1 MAAEMKT
8 ARRAPAKFMK
18 PDRDP
23 AALKTGET
31 PSPLPLLGRGVWLIG
46 CTPPDPAAAPFE
58 VAAEVSTAAT
68 GVSTGVVIA
77 TVEIGLVRVTVVGVA
92 AQCVQTVT
100 VVVQPSGTEADVVA
114 APVAGP
120 VTLAVASGHQV
131 VVSVVV
137 SVIVVKP
144 VGQMSVYDVTITV
157 VMTSPDATVEVVIWG
172 PPVTTEVLVTTG
184 VPVTVELPDE
194 EDPVAETP
202 VDEAVLPWVEE
213 DSELP
218 EVDEVSL
225 ETEPLDELVA
235 EFGAELETALEGS
248 TLEGA
253 ALEGAALDGATLEEM
268 MLDGAALEGIA
279 LEGVTLDGATLD
291 GAILDG
297 ATLEGATLEGAM
309 LEGATLEG
317 ATLEGATLEG
327 ATLEGATLEGAT
339 LEGAT
344 LEGATL
350 EGATLEG
357 ATLEGATLEGATL
370 EGAMLDGAT
379 LEGATLEGATLE
391 GATLEGATLEGITL
405 EGATLDG
412 ATLEGAT
419 LEGATL
425 EGATLEGATLEGA
438 TLEGATLEGATL
450 EGITLEGATLDGAM
464 LEGATLEG
472 ATLEGATLEGATLEG
487 ITLEGA
493 TLDGATLEG
502 ATLEGATL
510 EGATL
515 EGITLEG
522 ATLDGAMLEGATLDG
537 ATLDGATL
545 DGATL
550 DGATL
555 DGATLDGATL
565 DGATELT
572 GDEVGFVVGK
582 ILHIL
587 SVVKAQTVDIALSG
601 GSLPQHYTTEMVRIE
616 GHIDEQNSL
625 HLRGLEIIRS
635 ARCIFRSWETYEKL
649 CVRVG
654 TFLDDLDPTGEV
666 ETTIEVVRCR
676 ATCRV
681 IKLDPNEIEHR
692 VGNSIAELLIRNT
705 ALRRSR
711 DIEGLIGEV
720 GEPGGYIVILEF
732 FIGRVTSNREHDSLS
747 ILFTDW
753 EVLPD
758 LVAAAEQMSA
768 VVYRTVTLIAK
779 VRARPGTHGRRQ
791 DVDESNVDD
800 V

>member
-327 ATLEGATLEGAT
+327 AMLEGATLEGAT

-391 GATLEGATLEGITL
+391 GAA
-405 EGATLDG
+405 
-412 ATLEGAT
+412 
-419 LEGATL
+419 
-425 EGATLEGATLEGA
+425 LEGATLEGA

-450 EGITLEGATLDGAM
+450 EGITLEGATLDGAT

-522 ATLDGAMLEGATLDG
+522 ATLDGAMLEGATLE
-537 ATLDGATL
+537 
-545 DGATL
+545 
-550 DGATL
+550 GATL

>member
-23 AALKTGET
+23 AALKTGKT
-31 PSPLPLLGRGVWLIG
+31 PSPLPLLGKVSVVVQVSVHVSVVGR
-46 CTPPDPAAAPFE
+46 
-58 VAAEVSTAAT
+58 AEVSTAAT

-184 VPVTVELPDE
+184 VPVTVELTDE

-253 ALEGAALDGATLEEM
+253 ALEGAALDGVTLEEM

-297 ATLEGATLEGAM
+297 ATLEGATLEGAMLEGATLDGATLEGAALEGATLEGATLEGATLEGATLEGATLEGAMLDGATLEGATLDGATLEGATLEGATLEGAALEGATLEGATLEGAALEGATLEGATLEGITLEGATLDGATLDGATLEGATLDGATLDGATLDGAMLEGITLEGATLDGAMLEGATLDGATLEGAM

-357 ATLEGATLEGATL
+357 
-370 EGAMLDGAT
+370 
-379 LEGATLEGATLE
+379 
-391 GATLEGATLEGITL
+391 
-405 EGATLDG
+405 
-412 ATLEGAT
+412 
-419 LEGATL
+419 
-425 EGATLEGATLEGA
+425 
-438 TLEGATLEGATL
+438 
-450 EGITLEGATLDGAM
+450 ITLEGATLDGAM
-464 LEGATLEG
+464 
-472 ATLEGATLEGATLEG
+472 
-487 ITLEGA
+487 
-493 TLDGATLEG
+493 
-502 ATLEGATL
+502 
-510 EGATL
+510 
-515 EGITLEG
+515 
-522 ATLDGAMLEGATLDG
+522 
-537 ATLDGATL
+537 
-545 DGATL
+545 
-550 DGATL
+550 L